1 MKKNK
6 IIIFRIIISFI
17 ILFSSIILE
26 DNIKNILLFIGY
38 LIIGYDVL
46 LMAIRNIFKGNFLD
60 ENFLMTIATIG
71 AIAIKELPE
80 AMAVML
86 FYQIGELFQNMAV
99 EKSRKSIS
107 ELMEIRPDYANLLI
121 NDEAKKVSPDEVQIG
136 DIILVKP
143 GEKVPIDGIVIDGN
157 SLVDTKSITGE
168 STPKNIKI
176 NDEIISG
183 CINLN
188 GLLKIKVKK
197 IFKDS
202 TVSKI
207 LELVENASNKKS
219 KSEKFITKFSR
230 VYTPVVVIL
239 AILITLIP
247 TIIFGF
253 NTFSNW
259 FSRSLVFLVVSCP
272 CALVISVPLGFFA
285 GIGGASKKGILVK
298 GSSYIESLS
307 KVRNIVFDKTGT
319 LTEGIF
325 EVQKVLPDNIKAFDL
340 IKYSAYAENY
350 SNHPI
355 AISIKRFY
363 GTEIDEGK
371 ISSVEEISGKGIRA
385 TVFGKEVLIGNAKLL
400 EDKNIEFKEVKEIG
414 SLVYV
419 AINKTY
425 AGCIIISDKVKK
437 DAKATINSL
446 EKDYKIET
454 VILTG
459 DAEKNAK
466 QIADS
471 IGISKCY
478 SELLPTDKV
487 EIFEKI
493 VSKKEENTKVAF
505 VGDGVND
512 SPVLARAD
520 IGIAM
525 GDIGSDAAIEAAD
538 LVIMNGEVKSV
549 LDAIKISKSTI
560 KIVKQNII
568 FAITVKIL
576 ILIISALGL
585 GNMWLAVFADVGVS
599 VICILNS
606 MRNLKIKNL

>member
-188 GLLKIKVKK
+188 GLLKIKVTK